1 MKNIKKLV
9 SVLFSAI
16 LLFSA
21 TATNSIAMD
30 KIHFVIGGGAGG
42 GWDGTAR
49 GTGEALTKSGMLK
62 SASFENMSGGGGG
75 KALAFMINTQPK
87 NTILVQSTPLVLR
100 SITRH
105 EGYVT
110 GSGVLSY
117 KDVTPIAG
125 VIGDYGA
132 IAVAK
137 DSPYKNFKD
146 VVDAYKKNP
155 SSIKMAGGSVRGSMD
170 HLIGALAFQAAGANP
185 NDVAY
190 IPYDAGGKA
199 LAGLLSGETQIIS
212 TGLGELMGARDQVRI
227 IGITAPSRIADAP
240 NAPTLKEQGYDV
252 QFVNW
257 RGFFG
262 PPNMSN
268 KDKKALSAMLGKVM
282 KTPEWE
288 AVRKRNA
295 WVNIYNSDKDFVKFL
310 EKQTVEM
317 TALMKKL
324 GVI

>member
-1 MKNIKKLV
+1 MKNIKKIV

-21 TATNSIAMD
+21 TATNSIAME

-105 EGYVT
+105 KGYVS

-125 VIGDYGA
+125 VIGDYGLKIMILPWLIWGCMYLMDEFGICLNLLERRNRFPMPIPHFLVGYPA
-132 IAVAK
+132 P
-137 DSPYKNFKD
+137 SPNK
-146 VVDAYKKNP
+146 P
-155 SSIKMAGGSVRGSMD
+155 
-170 HLIGALAFQAAGANP
+170 P
-185 NDVAY
+185 AY
-190 IPYDAGGKA
+190 ICHFWILKAG
-199 LAGLLSGETQIIS
+199 
-212 TGLGELMGARDQVRI
+212 
-227 IGITAPSRIADAP
+227 
-240 NAPTLKEQGYDV
+240 
-252 QFVNW
+252 
-257 RGFFG
+257 
-262 PPNMSN
+262 
-268 KDKKALSAMLGKVM
+268 
-282 KTPEWE
+282 
-288 AVRKRNA
+288 
-295 WVNIYNSDKDFVKFL
+295 
-310 EKQTVEM
+310 
-317 TALMKKL
+317 
-324 GVI
+324 